1 MHKNGKETRRTM
13 KKQEEKKEEEKKN
26 IAEAGEEG
34 YWEALRSYEF
44 LTIIISRGIFIIRS
58 EISIEQN

>member
-1 MHKNGKETRRTM
+1 M

-34 YWEALRSYEF
+34 YWEAQRSYEF

>member
-1 MHKNGKETRRTM
+1 MHKNGKETRRKM

-34 YWEALRSYEF
+34 Y
-44 LTIIISRGIFIIRS
+44 
-58 EISIEQN
+58 